1 MADPWMV
8 DMISLPDDSTSAV
21 DRALESVL
29 ARLTERAI
37 PRGSAALALIRA
49 AADATSGGKR
59 FRPALVVAAFQAF
72 GGRADGS
79 AAGLWDV
86 AAAFELLHTAF
97 VIHDDLIDR
106 DIERRGVPNVGGAF
120 RERARALGVEAD
132 GADRVGDAAAV
143 LAGDI
148 LLYEA
153 ARLVAVADIAAD
165 QRVPLFS
172 LLDDAV
178 LVSAIGELADVEQ
191 AVVPSEPD
199 TAQLLGTAHDKTA
212 VYSFCAPLSAG
223 AVLAGADVG
232 DRAVLSS
239 AGADLGL
246 AFQLV
251 DDLIGTFGSEAQ
263 AGRGAGADL
272 REAKRTPLI
281 SFARESPAWPQV
293 SSALAMAPT
302 GPIAV
307 QAAQRELDASGARDR
322 LVMLIAQN
330 LASARRRAA
339 ELPTEPRNLIE
350 RLAAGIEGRIP

>member
-8 DMISLPDDSTSAV
+8 NMISLPDDSTTAV
-21 DRALESVL
+21 DRALDAVL
-29 ARLTERAI
+29 TRLTERAV

-49 AADATSGGKR
+49 AGEATSGGKR
-59 FRPALVVAAFQAF
+59 FRPALVVAAFDAF
-72 GGRADGS
+72 GGDRTHAD
-79 AAGLWDV
+79 GLWDV

-106 DIERRGVPNVGGAF
+106 DIERRGVPNVGGTF
-120 RERARALGVEAD
+120 RTRARALGVSDA
-132 GADRVGDAAAV
+132 GAERVGDAAAV

-148 LLYEA
+148 LLYES
-153 ARLVAVADIAAD
+153 ARLVAMADVDAD
-165 QRVPLFS
+165 QRVRLFS

-191 AVVPSEPD
+191 AVVPTEPE
-199 TAQLLGTAHDKTA
+199 TAQLLSTAHDKTA

-223 AVLAGADVG
+223 AVLAGADEG
-232 DRAVLSS
+232 DRAVLMTV
-239 AGADLGL
+239 GADLGL

-251 DDLIGTFGSEAQ
+251 DDLIGTFGSAAQ

-281 SFARESPAWPQV
+281 SFARESAAWPQI

-307 QAAQRELDASGARDR
+307 QAAQRELDASGAREQ
-322 LVMLIAQN
+322 LVTLIGHT
-330 LASARRRAA
+330 LASVRRRAA
-339 ELPTEPRNLIE
+339 ELPDEPHALIE